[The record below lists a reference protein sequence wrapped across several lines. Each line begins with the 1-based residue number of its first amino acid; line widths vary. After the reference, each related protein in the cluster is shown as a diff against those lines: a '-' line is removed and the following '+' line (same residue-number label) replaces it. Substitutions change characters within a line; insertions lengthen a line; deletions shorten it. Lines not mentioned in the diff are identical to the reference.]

1 MAIETYRVG
10 MVVSAQGLTDE
21 QSRWMSKTLRW
32 ITKAIGGG
40 RVEVIVPGITT
51 HKVSNYGLPHSLT
64 NKLLPPHVHMQLLT
78 GCNGVTRIVA
88 TEHRATQLAG
98 MDEVWCFPGWRQN
111 NRLSKTRAAL
121 SFWYGVGGPR
131 GNIYKWVPPWVDA
144 HETVYQPKR
153 KEVPWRIK

>member
-1 MAIETYRVG
+1 MTIETYRIG

-40 RVEVIVPGITT
+40 RVEVFVPGITT
-51 HKVSNYGLPHSLT
+51 HKVSNYGLSHSLT

-88 TEHRATQLAG
+88 TEHRAAQLAN

-111 NRLSKTRAAL
+111 NRLSKTRPAL